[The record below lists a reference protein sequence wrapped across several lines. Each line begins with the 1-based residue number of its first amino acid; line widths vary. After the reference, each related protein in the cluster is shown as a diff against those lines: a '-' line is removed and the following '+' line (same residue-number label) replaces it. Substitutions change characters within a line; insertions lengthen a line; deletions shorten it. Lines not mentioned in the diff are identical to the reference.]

1 MRMAT
6 QHCER
11 WRPSSRV
18 PHIGA
23 FRVRIHQ
30 YPCLSDNFGVLIND
44 PETGMTAAI
53 DVPDEGA
60 TMAALKATGWSL
72 THILVTH
79 SHADHIQGIP
89 AVVTATGAKVIAP
102 EKARAAVPGATSY
115 VKTGDTVSVGNLK
128 AAVHEAPG
136 HCADHVIYHFA
147 QDKVLFA
154 GDVLFALGCGRVFG
168 EAYDD
173 MWRSLST
180 ILAMPDDTQAY
191 FGHEYTL
198 SNAKFALSIEPDNA
212 ALKAQAKRAEDKRAK
227 GEWTAPTLLG
237 DEKAA
242 NPFLRAALPEMA
254 TRLGMAGAAPA
265 AVFKELRERK
275 NKF

>member
-1 MRMAT
+1 MAT
-6 QHCER
+6 LLSDR
-11 WRPSSRV
+11 SRPL
-18 PHIGA
+18 
-23 FRVRIHQ
+23 RIHQ
-30 YPCLSDNFGVLIND
+30 YPCLSDNFGVLIHD
-44 PETGMTAAI
+44 PATGMTAAI
-53 DVPDEGA
+53 DVPEEGA
-60 TMAALKATGWSL
+60 TFAALAATDWKLS
-72 THILVTH
+72 HILVTH
-79 SHADHIQGIP
+79 SHPDHIQGIP
-89 AVVTATGAKVIAP
+89 AVVAKTGARVIAP
-102 EKARAAVPGATSY
+102 AKASAAVAGAEY
-115 VKTGDTVSVGNLK
+115 VKAGDTIAVGGLK

-147 QDKVLFA
+147 GNNVLFA

-173 MWRSLST
+173 MWRSLSK
-180 ILAMPDDTQAY
+180 ILSMPDETQVY

-212 ALKAQAKRAEDKRAK
+212 ALKAQAARAEATRAK

-254 TRLGMAGAAPA
+254 TRLNMAGAPAA

-275 NKF
+275 NRF